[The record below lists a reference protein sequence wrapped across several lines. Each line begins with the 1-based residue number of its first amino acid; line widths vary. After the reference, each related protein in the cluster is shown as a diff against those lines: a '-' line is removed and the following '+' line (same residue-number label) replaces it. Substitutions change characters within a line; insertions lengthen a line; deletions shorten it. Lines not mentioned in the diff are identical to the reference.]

1 MKQIRHVGPCQ
12 SLKSFGGNLP
22 LPLMRWSRR
31 LYNLNKRLAWLAGLL
46 VVSRGDLTRMGKAFS
61 DRDQLR
67 TSKQSGRTADS
78 CKLFTR
84 CVRTSKPFRNQA
96 GLENLFNPRDGSH
109 ELHLFA
115 YLKFHEGILQR
126 LWWELPWWKESCK
139 RAKLIASHGEV
150 NCLENLALNSL

>member
-46 VVSRGDLTRMGKAFS
+46 AVSRGDLTRMGKAFS